1 MKVLTCQQMRAL
13 EERAVMTGCDY
24 SDLMDTAGAAVA
36 GFIRDRYDLDE
47 KHIVILCGK
56 GNNGGD
62 GFVIARRLCDLC
74 AAMTILL
81 VDGLPVTE
89 LAKEKLRDIRESD
102 VSVYSAADDPDVIL
116 EEIQHADILV
126 DAVYGI
132 GFHGVV
138 SEKLQPVFEA
148 VNRSPAAVIAVDIPS
163 GLNGD
168 SGAIP
173 GTHIKADATVTF
185 TTLKPVH
192 LFRPAKYECGEV
204 KVSQVGI
211 GKKCIKEQSYDI
223 FVTDDEDV
231 RAVLK
236 KRDPESHKGTYG
248 RLLAVCGSEGMAGA
262 AVLSASAA
270 VRSGAGIVDV
280 ALPRSIYPIVASNVI
295 EPVYTVLD
303 AAEPGQSLS
312 RLLQKLECA
321 TACLI
326 GCGLGENPVTDRMVY
341 ELIQAAK
348 VPLIIDADGIN
359 AVARN
364 IDILRAAAVP
374 VILTPHPGEM
384 ARLIGSTTR
393 AVEQNRI
400 ETARSFAAEYGV
412 TLVLKGHN
420 TLVVHPNSASGSD
433 ALSSSWGKTAYNRTG
448 NAGMAKG
455 GSGDVLAG
463 LIAGL
468 CAQGVPAFAAA
479 YCGVYLHGKAGDQC
493 AAQISQRGMTPSQM
507 VDTLAKLFSDYE

>member
-1 MKVLTCQQMRAL
+1 MKVLTCQQMRTL
-13 EERAVMTGCDY
+13 EERAVMSGCSY

-47 KHIVILCGK
+47 KRIVILCGK

-62 GFVIARRLCDLC
+62 GFVVAQRLCDIC
-74 AAMTILL
+74 GSMTVLL

-89 LAKEKLRDIRESD
+89 LAKQKLSDLRDTSVTAYSLQDNPGD
-102 VSVYSAADDPDVIL
+102 VYAS
-116 EEIQHADILV
+116 IQSADILV

-132 GFHGVV
+132 GFHGEV

-148 VNRSPAAVIAVDIPS
+148 VNASNADVIAVDIPS

-168 SGAIP
+168 SGAVS
-173 GTHIKADATVTF
+173 GVYIKADATVTF

-192 LFRPAKYECGEV
+192 LFRPAKYECGEI
-204 KVSQVGI
+204 KLSQVGI
-211 GKKCIKEQSYDI
+211 GKKCVQEQAYDM
-223 FVTDDEDV
+223 FVTDAEDV
-231 RAVLK
+231 KAVLK
-236 KRDPESHKGTYG
+236 PRDPESHKGTYG

-262 AVLSASAA
+262 AVLAASAA

-280 ALPRSIYPIVASNVI
+280 ALPRSIYPIVAANVI

-303 AAEPGQSLS
+303 PEKPEESLA
-312 RLLQKLECA
+312 LLLEKQEKA

-326 GCGLGENPVTDRMVY
+326 GCGLGQSALTDELVY
-341 ELIQAAK
+341 TLIK
-348 VPLIIDADGIN
+348 KSRVPLILDADGIN

-364 IDILRAAAVP
+364 IDVLRAAAAP

-384 ARLIGSTTR
+384 ARLLGVSAKEVEADRIG
-393 AVEQNRI
+393 
-400 ETARSFAAEYGV
+400 TAKMFAAEYGV

-420 TLVVHPNSASGSD
+420 TLIVHPDCNIANET
-433 ALSSSWGKTAYNRTG
+433 LSFTWGKVAYNTTG

-468 CAQGVPAFAAA
+468 CAQGAPTFAAA
-479 YCGVYLHGKAGDQC
+479 YCGVYLHGKAGDLC
-493 AAQISQRGMTPSQM
+493 AARYSQRGMTPSQM
-507 VDTLAKLFSDYE
+507 ITALPELFSDFE

>member
-1 MKVLTCQQMRAL
+1 MKVLSCGQMRAL
-13 EERAVMTGCDY
+13 EERAVLTGCNY

-36 GFIRDRYDLDE
+36 GFIRDRYDLEE
-47 KHIVILCGK
+47 KNVAVLCGK

-62 GFVIARRLCDLC
+62 GFVVARRLCDLC
-74 AAMTILL
+74 NSMTVLL
-81 VDGLPVTE
+81 LDGLPATE
-89 LAKEKLRDIRESD
+89 LAKEKLAELRESD
-102 VSVYSAADDPDVIL
+102 VAVYSAADDPDQL
-116 EEIQHADILV
+116 LSAIQSADLLV

-132 GFHGVV
+132 GFHGSVD
-138 SEKLQPVFEA
+138 EKLQPFFEA
-148 VNRSPAAVIAVDIPS
+148 ANRSPAPIIAVDIPS

-173 GTHIKADATVTF
+173 GCHIQADATVTF
-185 TTLKPVH
+185 TTPKPVH
-192 LFRPAKYECGEV
+192 LFRPAKYQCGEI

-211 GKKCIKEQSYDI
+211 GKKCLAEQAYDTFI
-223 FVTDDEDV
+223 TDEEDV

-236 KRDPESHKGTYG
+236 PRDPESHKGTFG

-280 ALPRSIYPIVASNVI
+280 ALPRSIYPIVASNAI
-295 EPVYTVLD
+295 EPIYTILEP
-303 AAEPGQSLS
+303 AEPERSLVL
-312 RLLQKLECA
+312 LLQKLERA

-326 GCGLGENPVTDRMVY
+326 GCGLGEGPQTDRIVA
-341 ELIQAAK
+341 ELVKASR
-348 VPLIIDADGIN
+348 VPLVIDADGIN

-364 IDILRAAAVP
+364 IDILRTAAAP

-384 ARLIGSTTR
+384 ARLIHSTSQ
-393 AVEQNRI
+393 AVEENRI
-400 ETARSFAAEYGV
+400 KTARTFASEYGV

-420 TLVVHPNSASGSD
+420 TLVVHPDSASGSG
-433 ALSSSWGKTAYNRTG
+433 ALSSSWGKTAYNSTG

-479 YCGVYLHGKAGDQC
+479 YTGVYLHGKAGDLC
-493 AAQISQRGMTPSQM
+493 AAQTSMRGLTPNQL
-507 VDTLAKLFSDYE
+507 VTALGAVFSDYE